1 MVKQDPKQLNE
12 EMIVTVPMTQFE
24 ATGLP
29 MLGNRRAVRSVTIS
43 QEAQEKIRIF
53 RKKHFNPGLS

>member
-1 MVKQDPKQLNE
+1 MVKQGPKQLNE
-12 EMIVTVPMTQFE
+12 QMIVTVPMTQFE

-29 MLGNRRAVRSVTIS
+29 MLGNRRTVRSATIS

-53 RKKHFNPGLS
+53 RKKHFSPGLS